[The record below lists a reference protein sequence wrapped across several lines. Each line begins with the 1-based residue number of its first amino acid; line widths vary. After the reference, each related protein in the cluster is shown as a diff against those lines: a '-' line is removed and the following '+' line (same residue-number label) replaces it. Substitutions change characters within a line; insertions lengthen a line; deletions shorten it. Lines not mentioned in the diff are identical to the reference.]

1 MRAIEDGLETPA
13 GQGGKLLKILGVTFG
28 IAATIGGMIGLGI
41 LRTPGTVAGQLGS
54 VRLILAVWAIAGLYA
69 LLGTISVAELSTSM
83 PTAGGWYVYARRAFG
98 DYGGFVVGWSD
109 WISACAGISF
119 MAITIGEYAPKLFP
133 SLSGKVNVIA
143 LITIFVFG
151 LLNWLGLRSGSRVQ
165 ELTSYAKAAA
175 FLFLIAACFIFGG
188 QTPANVEP
196 ATLTAPVG
204 ITAIFAAVMLALQSV
219 IFTYDGWYNAIYYA
233 EENVDPARSLPR
245 AMLFGVVSVMAIY
258 LLVNLAFLYVLPLAQ
273 LAASDLPAGDAAQI
287 VFGTWGSQAISLI
300 ALITLS
306 SIINGN
312 LLYCPRVLFSMSR
325 DGLFWSK
332 GAIVNKGG
340 TPNIALL
347 LTVITAIILASSG
360 TFETLLSIT
369 AFLIVILYTSGFLAI
384 FILRRREPDLPRPF
398 KAWGYPWTTLI
409 VLIGSI
415 IFLVGQF
422 ISDTQNS
429 LYAIGLVIASY
440 PIFLIIKRSN
450 RPDEDESKRT
460 NL

>member
-1 MRAIEDGLETPA
+1 M
-13 GQGGKLLKILGVTFG
+13 
-28 IAATIGGMIGLGI
+28 
-41 LRTPGTVAGQLGS
+41 
-54 VRLILAVWAIAGLYA
+54 
-69 LLGTISVAELSTSM
+69 
-83 PTAGGWYVYARRAFG
+83 
-98 DYGGFVVGWSD
+98 
-109 WISACAGISF
+109 
-119 MAITIGEYAPKLFP
+119 GEYVPKLFP
-133 SLSGKVNVIA
+133 GLSGKVNVIA
-143 LITIFVFG
+143 LITLFVFG

-188 QTPANVEP
+188 QSPATAEP
-196 ATLTAPVG
+196 STLTAPVG

-219 IFTYDGWYNAIYYA
+219 IFTYDGWYTAIYYA

-306 SIINGN
+306 SIINSN

-450 RPDEDESKRT
+450 RPEVDLVTSMKR
-460 NL
+460 